1 MSWLSSICRSIVPAS
16 SSAIFAGNPAAK
28 AADTRR
34 QSPAHRE
41 QCLSCWPFFS
51 KIFPA
56 TINSR
61 PLFTY
66 ESAHE
71 THFLNPQTIV
81 NSVCFCT
88 TKTGTKLRLLKQDY
102 HYVQSFG
109 NKTYS
114 CSTAE
119 WRGLEGIHSPCHQAG
134 QLQGSGAWYLDL
146 SYLQGSSWLRDRNA
160 SQQSQTQLQLLQCS
174 KSRLLCSLLRRCC
187 PSLQRVLGQP
197 L

>member
-16 SSAIFAGNPAAK
+16 SSAIFDGNPVAK
-28 AADTRR
+28 AADTCR
-34 QSPAHRE
+34 QSPAQSE
-41 QCLSCWPFFS
+41 QCLSYGPFFS
-51 KIFPA
+51 KSFAASIY
-56 TINSR
+56 TR

-66 ESAHE
+66 KSAYE
-71 THFLNPQTIV
+71 KHFLDAQTIV
-81 NSVCFCT
+81 NTTCLCT
-88 TKTGTKLRLLKQDY
+88 TKTGTSMRSLKQGY
-102 HYVQSFG
+102 RHVESFE

-114 CSTAE
+114 CSAAE

-160 SQQSQTQLQLLQCS
+160 SQQLQTKLQLLQCS
-174 KSRLLCSLLRRCC
+174 KGRLLCSLLRSCC

-197 L
+197 I